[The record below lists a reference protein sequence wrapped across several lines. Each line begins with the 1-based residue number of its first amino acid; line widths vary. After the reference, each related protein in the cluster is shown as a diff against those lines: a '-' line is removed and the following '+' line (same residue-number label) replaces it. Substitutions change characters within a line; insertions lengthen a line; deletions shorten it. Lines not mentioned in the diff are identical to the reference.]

1 MPGRRRADAKQDAL
15 RQRGALNPRPE
26 RVTDE
31 LFRQSEFFDAR
42 DLLQV
47 KYEMIRRVKLDGVPV
62 AGAAGRFGVSRPSF
76 YAAQAAFVSGGLPGL
91 LPRKRGPRGGH
102 KLSAQVLAFLEQ
114 ARAGDA
120 TLAASTLVGMVKE
133 RFDVEVHLRTIER
146 ALRRLEKKRP

>member
-1 MPGRRRADAKQDAL
+1 MPRRRADAKQETL

-62 AGAAGRFGVSRPSF
+62 VGAAERFGVSRPSF
-76 YAAQAAFVSGGLPGL
+76 YAAQAAFASGGLPGL

-102 KLSAQVLAFLEQ
+102 KVSAEVRAFLEQ
-114 ARAGDA
+114 ARAGDP
-120 TLAASTLVGMVKE
+120 TLTASTLVEVVKE